1 MTRILTN
8 NHGSTLIETGSQMR
22 RSDGEDKFKAVF
34 GKYVELLQLFLLD
47 EDADEASIRAN
58 DDSAA
63 AWKEALE
70 KEHEPL
76 PLRMT
81 MREAVRERKGVDAM
95 VEHLFHRLHAIS
107 QTRRN
112 LKATQRLYQPG

>member
-1 MTRILTN
+1 
-8 NHGSTLIETGSQMR
+8 MR
-22 RSDGEDKFKAVF
+22 RSDGEDKLKAVF
-34 GKYVELLQLFLLD
+34 GKYVEELLQLFLLD

-58 DDSAA
+58 DDSTA